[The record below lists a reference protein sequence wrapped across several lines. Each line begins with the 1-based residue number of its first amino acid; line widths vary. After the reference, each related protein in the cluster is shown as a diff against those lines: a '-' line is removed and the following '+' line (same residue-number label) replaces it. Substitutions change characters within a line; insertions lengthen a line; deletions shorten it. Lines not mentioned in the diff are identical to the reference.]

1 MHDAPTAG
9 APSAACDFY
18 CLFPRNLD
26 MRRPVFPVLFVTTL
40 CAASLIAADREAT
53 IKRVGADIKY
63 LASDELEGRGV
74 ETNGIHKAADFI
86 LSEYRKYGLKPGMP
100 DGTWKQTFSINLGQ
114 SRVNSETKLGITG
127 ADGKRK
133 AIDRKAFEP
142 IQRGKNGAAKGELV
156 FIGYG
161 ITSESENF
169 DEYADIDV
177 EGKILVLIR
186 REPLQG
192 QDVEAF
198 DGKKVTSHSYI
209 DTKLGLAKKNKA
221 AGIIFVN
228 DPFNS
233 STPDKDELTQP
244 AGFGAN
250 ESGLPFVHVRQ
261 AIVNSLL
268 EQSPLTVKVGDE
280 EKQLKSLKEVTDHID
295 STLRPVSQP
304 MKGLTADITTRFETE
319 AVDAHNLIG
328 VIEGEGELA
337 DETIVIG
344 GHYDHLGFGGVG
356 SRARNRTGEIHP
368 GADDNATGTAAVLEV
383 IRRVK
388 AGPPP
393 KRRLVFICF
402 SGEERGLLG
411 SKHYVS
417 NPVFPLEKTIAMLN
431 YDMIGTLRDNNI
443 DVNGVGTAKE
453 FRGIVDAAGEKSP
466 LKLKIVEHP
475 YAGSDHLPFFQQKI
489 PVMFCFTGTTPRY
502 HTPDDK
508 FEAVNVPGVVT
519 VIDFTEQLLRGIDA
533 LDEAPEFQ
541 QVGRSTTRRPRV
553 PYVGFVPNLNA
564 DNDEAG
570 IPVQAVRKGGP
581 AEQAGLKELDVI
593 LKVNNKAVANQP
605 DLINVIRTMKAG
617 QEVKLTVKRQDE
629 EVVLTVKLGNP
640 R

>member
-1 MHDAPTAG
+1 
-9 APSAACDFY
+9 
-18 CLFPRNLD
+18 
-26 MRRPVFPVLFVTTL
+26 MRRSVFALLFVTTL
-40 CAASLIAADREAT
+40 CAANLFAVDRDAT

-86 LSEYRKYGLKPGMP
+86 LSEYKKYGLKPGMP
-100 DGTWKQTFSINLGQ
+100 DGTWKQTFKVNLGQ
-114 SRVNSETKLGITG
+114 SRISSETKLGFTG

-142 IQRGKNGAAKGELV
+142 IQRGKNGAASGELV

-161 ITSESENF
+161 ITAEEENF

-192 QDVEAF
+192 QDGEAF

-209 DTKLGLAKKNKA
+209 DTKLGLAKKRKA

-228 DPFNS
+228 DPFNAS
-233 STPDKDELTQP
+233 SPDKDELTQP

-250 ESGLPFVHVRQ
+250 ESGVPFVHVRQ
-261 AIVNSLL
+261 AIVDSLL
-268 EQSPLTVKVGDE
+268 QQSPLTVEVGDE
-280 EKQLKSLKEVTDHID
+280 KKQLKSLKEVTDHID
-295 STLRPVSQP
+295 ATLRPVSQP
-304 MKGLTADITTRFETE
+304 MKGLTADITTRFETQS
-319 AVDAHNLIG
+319 VDAHNLIG
-328 VIEGEGELA
+328 VIEGEGDFA

-368 GADDNATGTAAVLEV
+368 GADDNATGTAAVLEI

-388 AGPPP
+388 AGPAP

-411 SKHYVS
+411 SKHYVQS
-417 NPVFPLEKTIAMLN
+417 PVFPLDKTIAMLN

-475 YAGSDHLPFFQQKI
+475 YAGSDHLPFFQSRI

-533 LDEAPEFQ
+533 LEEAPEFQ
-541 QVGRSTTRRPRV
+541 QVGRNTTRRPRV

-564 DNDEAG
+564 DNDEPG
-570 IPVQAVRKGGP
+570 IPVQSVRKGGP
-581 AEQAGLKELDVI
+581 AEQGGLKELDVI
-593 LKVNNKAVANQP
+593 LKVNDKAVANQP
-605 DLINVIRTMKAG
+605 DLIAAIRKMKAG
-617 QEVKLTVKRQDE
+617 QEVKLTVKRQDKE
-629 EVVLTVKLGNP
+629 EVLTIKLGNP